1 MKKILLFLFNV
12 YFLNT
17 AVAAHLCQL
26 HGTTISERMR
36 INYAEFLKIE
46 NEDLQELTVSFFSKV
61 DWQNQTASLKL
72 KCELDLSSSFYVNNY
87 ICYDD
92 APIENA
98 QAQAQALLSI
108 KVSRDQTQLNST
120 FIMAVSEL
128 DYSSYRYS
136 WRLLTEEKF
145 SFYCRQ
151 Q

>member
-12 YFLNT
+12 YFLNS
-17 AVAAHLCQL
+17 AIASHMCQL
-26 HGTTISERMR
+26 HGTTTSERMR

-46 NEDLQELTVSFFSKV
+46 HNDLNELTVSFYSKV
-61 DWQNQTASLKL
+61 DWQNQAASLKL
-72 KCELDLSSSFYVNNY
+72 KCELDLATSFYVNNY
-87 ICYDD
+87 LCFDS

-98 QAQAQALLSI
+98 HALLSI
-108 KVSRDQTQLNST
+108 KVARDQMRLNSS
-120 FIMAVSEL
+120 FIMSVFEL
-128 DYSSYRYS
+128 DYSSYRYH